1 MIAIVLYILAI
12 LAANLTAET
21 ILTVGFLQFAL
32 GTLFFGAIFTLRD
45 MIHRRYDRM
54 VVYATILAAMGVNI
68 VAAAAAMMPFR
79 IIVASALAL
88 VFSELT
94 DTEVYHALRHRVW
107 IVRVLSSNALSV
119 PLDTILFTLIAFYG
133 VWTNDLIISV
143 VVGDSLVK
151 YAIATGAIG
160 LGIKTPFVWRKRFGA
175 RILEM

>member
-12 LAANLTAET
+12 LAANLTAEA
-21 ILTVGFLQFAL
+21 ILTIGFLQFAL

-45 MIHRRYDRM
+45 MIHRRYDKM

-88 VFSELT
+88 VLSELT

-119 PLDTILFTLIAFYG
+119 PLDTTLFTLLAFYG
-133 VWTNDLIISV
+133 VWTNDLIASV
-143 VVGDSLVK
+143 IVGDSLVK
-151 YAIATGAIG
+151 YAIATCTIG
-160 LGIKTPFVWRKRFGA
+160 VGIKALPTRRKLSGA
-175 RILEM
+175 RILDL

>member
-1 MIAIVLYILAI
+1 MIAIALYILAI

-45 MIHRRYDRM
+45 LIHRRYDRM

-68 VAAAAAMMPFR
+68 AAAAAAMMPFR

-88 VFSELT
+88 VLSELT

-119 PLDTILFTLIAFYG
+119 PLDTTLFTLLAFYG
-133 VWTNDLIISV
+133 VWTNDLIASV
-143 VVGDSLVK
+143 IVGDSLVK
-151 YAIATGAIG
+151 YAIATCTIG
-160 LGIKTPFVWRKRFGA
+160 LGMNTPLTRRTLFGA
-175 RILEM
+175 RIPDL

>member
-45 MIHRRYDRM
+45 MIHQRYDKM

-88 VFSELT
+88 VLSELT

-107 IVRVLSSNALSV
+107 IIRVLSSNALSV
-119 PLDTILFTLIAFYG
+119 PLDTTLFTLLAFYG
-133 VWTNDLIISV
+133 VWTNDLIASV
-143 VVGDSLVK
+143 IVGDSLVK
-151 YAIATGAIG
+151 YAIATCTIG
-160 LGIKTPFVWRKRFGA
+160 VGIKTLPARRKLFGA
-175 RILEM
+175 RILDL